1 MQCEAFEEFQAMEQ
15 YGFIYI
21 FKCFTLAVALRMIW
35 DKKKKYLVIYWIGDC
50 EGLRI
55 SDMFLF
61 LEFSN

>member
-35 DKKKKYLVIYWIGDC
+35 DKKKILGDLLDR
-50 EGLRI
+50 GL
-55 SDMFLF
+55 
-61 LEFSN
+61 